1 MTRPGQSATAN
12 NSCYEIETEEVA
24 AAYKQYARQVLRRCR
39 RILRQEHAAE
49 DVVQEVFMRLWRY
62 GHSFREAEC
71 KIGWLYRV
79 ADRCC
84 FNELKR
90 RRGQRAL
97 AVSETDEQ
105 RLVPNLSEE
114 REVVLRFLGRFEP
127 RVQRV
132 AVFHYLDEMTQDEIA
147 AATGWSRQT
156 IHKKLLF
163 LRDRAEALRG
173 QLCGET
179 AGI

>member
-1 MTRPGQSATAN
+1 MTRGAQSAMAK
-12 NSCYEIETEEVA
+12 SFCHELETEEVA
-24 AAYKQYARQVLRRCR
+24 EAYKQYAHQVMRRCR
-39 RILRQEHAAE
+39 RILRQEHSAE

-71 KIGWLYRV
+71 KVGWLYRV

-90 RRGQRAL
+90 RRGQHTV
-97 AVSETDEQ
+97 AVRETDEQ
-105 RLVPNLSEE
+105 RLSPNPSEE
-114 REVVLRFLGRFEP
+114 REVVLRFLSRFEP

-132 AVFHYLDEMTQDEIA
+132 AILHYLDEMTQDEIA

-163 LRDRAEALRG
+163 LRERAQALRG
-173 QLCGET
+173 QLCGEA
-179 AGI
+179 AGV